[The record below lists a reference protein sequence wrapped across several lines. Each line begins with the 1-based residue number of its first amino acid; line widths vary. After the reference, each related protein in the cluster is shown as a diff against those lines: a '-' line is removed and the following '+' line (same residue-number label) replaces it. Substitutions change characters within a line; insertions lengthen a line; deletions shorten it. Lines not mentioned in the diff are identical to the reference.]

1 MPPGSR
7 RGKPR
12 QRWRAT
18 GAAPGT
24 GSVSAPAAPSAPS
37 WPIRARRAAFS
48 ARKRSSS
55 ARSAAERL
63 EFSVMAGT
71 VLVSTSRLCAVTGS
85 LADLPGCRRLQSVS
99 QLRQVQT

>member
-1 MPPGSR
+1 MPPVSR

-24 GSVSAPAAPSAPS
+24 GSVSAPAAPS
-37 WPIRARRAAFS
+37 WHIRARRAVFS